1 MTQLDIELDKM
12 KNILL
17 TLLLLSPLAFAED
30 KPLIVKSCASDSGQ
44 SIYDIEIKDDR
55 NFYGEIRYR
64 FAEQDVFYTAN
75 TKISDGNLL
84 IGIAEFKSSRTGEK
98 KGISWI
104 YTYNIKENILLDND
118 NVIAFCG

>member
-1 MTQLDIELDKM
+1 M

-30 KPLIVKSCASDSGQ
+30 KPLIVKSCTTESGQ

-118 NVIAFCG
+118 NVIAFCN

>member
-1 MTQLDIELDKM
+1 M
-12 KNILL
+12 KKLL

-30 KPLIVKSCASDSGQ
+30 KPLIIKSCTSESGQ

-64 FAEQDVFYTAN
+64 FADQDVFYTTN
-75 TKISDGNLL
+75 TKISDDNL
-84 IGIAEFKSSRTGEK
+84 IMGIAEFKSSRTGEK
-98 KGISWI
+98 KGMSWI
-104 YTYNIKENILLDND
+104 YTYNIKENILMDND